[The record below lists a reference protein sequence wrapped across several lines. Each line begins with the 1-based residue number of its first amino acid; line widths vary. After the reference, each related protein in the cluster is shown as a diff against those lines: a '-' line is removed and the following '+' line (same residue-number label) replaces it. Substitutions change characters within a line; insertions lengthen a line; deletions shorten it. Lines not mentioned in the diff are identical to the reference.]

1 MVRHENKGKIVAAI
15 CAAPIAFVSHGIGK
29 GGQMTSYPSV
39 REKIESAGYSYSE
52 EKVCVWKNVITSR
65 GPGTAF
71 DFALKLAELLTDAE
85 KAAEVRKAVLL

>member
-1 MVRHENKGKIVAAI
+1 
-15 CAAPIAFVSHGIGK
+15 
-29 GGQMTSYPSV
+29 MTSYPSV

-71 DFALKLAELLTDAE
+71 DFSLKLVELLTDAE